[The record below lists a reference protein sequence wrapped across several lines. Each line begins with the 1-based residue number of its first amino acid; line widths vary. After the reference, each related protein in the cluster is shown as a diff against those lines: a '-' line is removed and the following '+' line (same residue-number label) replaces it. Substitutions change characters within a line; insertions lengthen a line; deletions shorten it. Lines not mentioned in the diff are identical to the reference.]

1 MEIGEV
7 VRTPVEMNMGSRKT
21 IALVRAWLEA
31 CMEAHEACISGWNP
45 KMEADSIIGARLH
58 RWSVEGTSSG
68 TVLTCGSALHDV
80 ELWLGF
86 IEQPTA
92 DSDTRHPW
100 RVKRG
105 SHDPN
110 LTANLPGCCQTH
122 TAAGWTV
129 YMNRLP
135 VYSAGR
141 RRRLETRSIGD
152 GQSLPE
158 QLAQYICNLG

>member
-1 MEIGEV
+1 V
-7 VRTPVEMNMGSRKT
+7 VESMHGASRGVHIRVESQ
-21 IALVRAWLEA
+21 
-31 CMEAHEACISGWNP
+31 MEAN
-45 KMEADSIIGARLH
+45 SIIGARLH
-58 RWSVEGTSSG
+58 RWSVEGASSG
-68 TVLTCGSALHDV
+68 TVFTCGSALHGV
-80 ELWLGF
+80 EPWLGF

-92 DSDTRHPW
+92 DSDTRHPR

-158 QLAQYICNLG
+158 QLAQHICNLG